1 MKQFIE
7 RMKVELKELQG
18 RIKRAEQAVAT
29 PPYGADKTS
38 IDLLKSQIKYMQGY
52 TSFLE
57 QRIEYEGGRL

>member
-52 TSFLE
+52 ASFF
-57 QRIEYEGGRL
+57 RTTH

>member
-7 RMKVELKELQG
+7 KMEVELKELQG
-18 RIKRAEQAVAT
+18 RINRAEKAVET
-29 PPYGADKTS
+29 PPFGADKIS

-52 TSFLE
+52 ASFLE

>member
-7 RMKVELKELQG
+7 KMKIELKDLQG
-18 RIKRAEQAVAT
+18 KIKRTEQAVET

-38 IDLLKSQIKYMQGY
+38 IDLLKAQIKYMQGY
-52 TSFLE
+52 ASFLE

>member
-18 RIKRAEQAVAT
+18 KIKRAEQAVET
-29 PPYGADKTS
+29 PPFGADKTS

-52 TSFLE
+52 ASFLE
-57 QRIEYEGGRL
+57 QRIEYEVKR

>member
-7 RMKVELKELQG
+7 KMEFELKELQG
-18 RIKRAEQAVAT
+18 KIKRAEQAVET
-29 PPYGADKTS
+29 PPFGADKTS

-52 TSFLE
+52 ASFLE

>member
-18 RIKRAEQAVAT
+18 RIGRAEKAVET
-29 PPYGADKTS
+29 LPYGADKTS
-38 IDLLKSQIKYMQGY
+38 IDLLKAQIQYMQGY
-52 TSFLE
+52 ASFLE